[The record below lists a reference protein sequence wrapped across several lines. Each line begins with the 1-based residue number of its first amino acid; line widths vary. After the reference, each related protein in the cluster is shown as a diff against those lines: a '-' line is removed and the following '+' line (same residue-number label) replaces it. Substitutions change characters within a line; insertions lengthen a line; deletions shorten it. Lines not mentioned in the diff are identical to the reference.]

1 LFLVYRRHA
10 LSLRSFA
17 RWAAKNL
24 AVLSRE
30 VVEMV
35 SGALVATAYWDEVDP
50 VGPAIEILTTIVCGL
65 SGRERLVVTAVLESE
80 SEIRSSMI

>member
-1 LFLVYRRHA
+1 
-10 LSLRSFA
+10 
-17 RWAAKNL
+17 
-24 AVLSRE
+24 
-30 VVEMV
+30 MV

-65 SGRERLVVTAVLESE
+65 SGRDRLVVTAVFESE

>member
-35 SGALVATAYWDEVDP
+35 SGALVATACEEVDP

-65 SGRERLVVTAVLESE
+65 SGRERLVVTAVFESE

>member
-35 SGALVATAYWDEVDP
+35 LGALVATGCEEVDP

-65 SGRERLVVTAVLESE
+65 SGRERLVVTAVFESE